1 MPRIARAMAME
12 NRKGNTPLYL
22 DMSAIPEHLREYFI
36 QSKVRWMDNFFR
48 KLGDE
53 AKTDMFGKTPY
64 YALNQ
69 MTKMGIRT
77 GADCRSDVPGLLSA
91 GLAQSGC
98 ANHFAGFHIGLCVG
112 NGWIAGRVRDRG
124 PRPPAG
130 ARARCRPRCGRCTP
144 RPMRRSRPRP
154 AAESDRI
161 LRDLQAVMFA
171 YDIGILKREDRLQR
185 RRSTACRA
193 LSEEFK
199 DIAAPH
205 THELVRLKETEAML
219 LAARFILG
227 ASLYRTESRL
237 SHFREDHDARDDAN
251 WLVWVDVAEGGNG
264 PAFSKTPVPTPYCSV
279 TLPRK
284 RRPLAARS
292 RRSAQAA

>member
-1 MPRIARAMAME
+1 
-12 NRKGNTPLYL
+12 
-22 DMSAIPEHLREYFI
+22 
-36 QSKVRWMDNFFR
+36 MDNFFR
-48 KLGDE
+48 KLGNE

-91 GLAQSGC
+91 GLAQAGC

-112 NGWIAGRVRDRG
+112 NGWIAGKSAIEDLERLPPPSLDAAEVRALHAETHA
-124 PRPPAG
+124 PLKAT
-130 ARARCRPRCGRCTP
+130 A
-144 RPMRRSRPRP
+144 

-161 LRDLQAVMFA
+161 LRELQGVMFA
-171 YDIGILKREDRLQR
+171 YDTGILKAQNRLEK
-185 RRSTACRA
+185 A
-193 LSEEFK
+193 LDSVVSLSDEFK
-199 DIAAPH
+199 TIAAPH

-219 LAARFILG
+219 LAARLILG

-237 SHFREDHDARDDAN
+237 SHFREDYDLRDDKN
-251 WLVWVDVAEGGNG
+251 WLVWVDGAEDGNG

-279 TLPRK
+279 TLPRRK
-284 RRPLAARS
+284 PSRLAAPVQVAS
-292 RRSAQAA
+292 VLSEP